1 MIYALLDGKNGPQQ
15 TGRMGQLRLNQRE
28 TPATA
33 PTVPGHGRSAKEID
47 MTDLSARCLAT
58 DSGHPCTDPVTSTI
72 PVALCQR
79 HRMQVAIAVVPEML
93 AAAASG
99 TAQQPAFG
107 EAVQPV
113 FSGPHE
119 PVVYFI
125 VNGDRVKIGYSTNL
139 GGRLSSLAQP
149 KENAALTLAGGR
161 ELEAALHD
169 RFKDARVGQSEWFKY
184 TRDIKQFVASHNP
197 SGIEIFNLRK
207 AQADDLLARA
217 AELVTSTGIALATM
231 LQQRLKIG
239 FSRAVKLLDALEQ
252 RGFISACPGPG
263 HSREVFA
270 DTEDE
275 SFDAATAGP
284 EQVRAAVAL
293 LVGDSRGVLLTTVR
307 ERFGL
312 GDTKAVR
319 DLLDK
324 ADINVRPGV
333 RTPKGN
339 GPGVHRY
346 DVINSR
352 LAEPS

>member
-1 MIYALLDGKNGPQQ
+1 
-15 TGRMGQLRLNQRE
+15 
-28 TPATA
+28 
-33 PTVPGHGRSAKEID
+33 
-47 MTDLSARCLAT
+47 MTDLSVRCLAA
-58 DSGHPCTDPVTSTI
+58 DSGQPCTDIVTSAV

-79 HRMQVAIAVVPEML
+79 HRMQVAISIVPEML

-99 TAQQPAFG
+99 TVQQSVFG
-107 EAVQPV
+107 KAVQPV

-125 VNGDRVKIGYSTNL
+125 ANGDRVKIGYSTNL

-149 KENAALTLAGGR
+149 KENVALTLAGGR

-169 RFKDARVGQSEWFKY
+169 RFKDARVRRSEWFKY

-197 SGIEIFNLRK
+197 SEAEAFDLRK
-207 AQADDLLARA
+207 RQTDDLLAQA
-217 AELVTSTGIALATM
+217 AELVTSTGIASATM

-239 FSRAVKLLDALEQ
+239 FSRAAKLLDALEQ
-252 RGFISACPGPG
+252 RGFISPCPGPG
-263 HSREVFA
+263 HSRKVFA
-270 DTEDE
+270 DTGDD
-275 SFDAATAGP
+275 SFDAATASSD
-284 EQVRAAVAL
+284 QVRAAVAR
-293 LVGDSRGVLLTTVR
+293 LVGDDRGVLLTTVR

-346 DVINSR
+346 DVINGR
-352 LAEPS
+352 LVKSS